1 MKESLSRPSYCRF
14 GVKFA
19 GSTDKKNK
27 KITNWQLEHQR
38 YIDEWMLMEQNN
50 MGIHA
55 VHHDKAFHDYLVW
68 FGQRTRLQLR
78 PAWTEQD
85 IADIA
90 SEDEG
95 NNPYDQAIREGRQV
109 EIAPALA
116 RPWNTSFT
124 TPWHPNIT

>member
-1 MKESLSRPSYCRF
+1 MPLRCKICRF
-14 GVKFA
+14 SRQK
-19 GSTDKKNK
+19 TK

-55 VHHDKAFHDYLVW
+55 VHRDKAFDDYLVW
-68 FGQRTRLQLR
+68 FSQRTRLQLR

-90 SEDEG
+90 SKDEG
-95 NNPYDQAIREGRQV
+95 NNPYDQA
-109 EIAPALA
+109 
-116 RPWNTSFT
+116 T
-124 TPWHPNIT
+124 

>member
-1 MKESLSRPSYCRF
+1 
-14 GVKFA
+14 
-19 GSTDKKNK
+19 
-27 KITNWQLEHQR
+27 
-38 YIDEWMLMEQNN
+38 

-55 VHHDKAFHDYLVW
+55 VHRDKAFDDYLVW

-95 NNPYDQAIREGRQV
+95 NNPMTKLPEMAGKLRSPLR
-109 EIAPALA
+109 
-116 RPWNTSFT
+116 
-124 TPWHPNIT
+124 